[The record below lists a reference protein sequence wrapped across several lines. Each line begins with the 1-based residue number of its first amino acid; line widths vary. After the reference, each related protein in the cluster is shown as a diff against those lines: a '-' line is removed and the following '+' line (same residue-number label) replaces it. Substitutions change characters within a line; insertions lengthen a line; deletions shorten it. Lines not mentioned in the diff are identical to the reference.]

1 MKKLIS
7 IITLL
12 SILSGCAS
20 STSTTIK
27 KDTTTAGIHEVSYDE
42 LQTKLNSK
50 DRFILYIGRPDC
62 GDCKEFYPLL
72 ETYIDENKGT
82 SIYYLNVKAFRDASR
97 KEEASK
103 EEKEFF
109 ENMQKTLDYQW
120 TPTLKYIDNGKFLDS
135 YTYLDEAYYKIKE
148 EDQKQK
154 EKQAFIDR
162 FKTWMDVKFK

>member
-27 KDTTTAGIHEVSYDE
+27 KDTATAGIHEVSYDD
-42 LQTKLNSK
+42 LQTKLNGK

-62 GDCKEFYPLL
+62 GDCKEFYPIL
-72 ETYIDENKGT
+72 EAYINENVGT
-82 SIYYLNVKAFRDASR
+82 SIYYLNVKDFRDASR
-97 KEEASK
+97 KENATK

-109 ENMQKTLDYQW
+109 ENMQEKLEYQW

-135 YTYLDEAYYKIKE
+135 YTYLDEEYYEIKE
-148 EDQKQK
+148 ENQKQK

-162 FKTWMDVKFK
+162 FIEWMDAKFE

>member
-27 KDTTTAGIHEVSYDE
+27 KDTTTAGIHEVSYDD
-42 LQTKLNSK
+42 LQTKLNGK

-62 GDCKEFYPLL
+62 GDCKEFYPIL
-72 ETYIDENKGT
+72 ETYIKDNSGT
-82 SIYYLNVKAFRDASR
+82 SIYYLNVKDFRDASR
-97 KEEASK
+97 KEDATK
-103 EEKEFF
+103 EEKDFF
-109 ENMQKTLDYQW
+109 ENIQEELEYQW

-135 YTYLDEAYYKIKE
+135 YTYLDEAYYTIKE
-148 EDQKQK
+148 ENQKQK

-162 FKTWMDVKFK
+162 FIEWMDAKFE